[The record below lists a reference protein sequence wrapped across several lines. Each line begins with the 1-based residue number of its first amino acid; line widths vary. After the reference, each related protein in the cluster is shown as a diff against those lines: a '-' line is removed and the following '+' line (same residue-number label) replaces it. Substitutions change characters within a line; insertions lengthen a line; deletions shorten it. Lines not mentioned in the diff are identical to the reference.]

1 MKLNEMSL
9 EELEG
14 RKAYLEG
21 KINEL
26 SWMKDEANELEEDLQ
41 PYFLQP
47 LIIVETELRRVNKE
61 IDHWYDF

>member
-1 MKLNEMSL
+1 MKLNELTLEQL
-9 EELEG
+9 EE

-21 KINEL
+21 KINDL
-26 SWMKDEANELEEDLQ
+26 AWMKDEANELEEDLQ

-47 LIIVETELRRVNKE
+47 LTIVETELRKVNKE